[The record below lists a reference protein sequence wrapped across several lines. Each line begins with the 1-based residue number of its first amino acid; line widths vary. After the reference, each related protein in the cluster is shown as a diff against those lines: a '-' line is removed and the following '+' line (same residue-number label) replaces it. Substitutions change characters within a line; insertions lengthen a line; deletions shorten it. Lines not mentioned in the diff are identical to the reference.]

1 MSINEMAF
9 LTLVM
14 SALTLFAGA
23 LGWASWM
30 ESRER
35 AKSR

>member
-9 LTLVM
+9 LALAV
-14 SALTLFAGA
+14 SALTVFAGA

-30 ESRER
+30 EYRG
-35 AKSR
+35 K